1 VCTKY
6 QQESSTLQSTIYYNG
21 EISSAVKASH
31 AKKISKLE
39 IWTLILPPASTIGN
53 NKTLKSYCW
62 TSLQMIF
69 SERQFSCVA
78 SNGKGNEHYF
88 FGLTYAVRSN
98 ETLSSEEAVVVVEQ
112 LEIFMKRI

>member
-1 VCTKY
+1 
-6 QQESSTLQSTIYYNG
+6 
-21 EISSAVKASH
+21 
-31 AKKISKLE
+31 
-39 IWTLILPPASTIGN
+39 
-53 NKTLKSYCW
+53 
-62 TSLQMIF
+62 MIF